1 MSKNLNPLTIEEVA
15 EECKNCE
22 KCPLYLARTKVVPG
36 EGNAKSKVIFI
47 GEAPGEQEDLEGI
60 PFVGK
65 AGQLLTKILQS
76 VDIKR
81 EDIFITNMTKCRP
94 PGNRNPSKS
103 EIETCFYYLETQIA
117 LINPKIIVTLGN
129 VPTQYLLETTQGI
142 TKLRGQWHDWIGEI
156 KIFPMFH
163 PSYLLRNEA
172 TYPGSPKDLTWKDII
187 TLKKAI
193 DDLGSN

>member
-1 MSKNLNPLTIEEVA
+1 M
-15 EECKNCE
+15 
-22 KCPLYLARTKVVPG
+22 
-36 EGNAKSKVIFI
+36 
-47 GEAPGEQEDLEGI
+47 
-60 PFVGK
+60 GK
-65 AGQLLTKILQS
+65 IRQKRAKILKS

-172 TYPGSPKDLTWKDII
+172 TYPGSPKDLTWKDIQTI
-187 TLKKAI
+187 KEAI